1 MIKVY
6 VSHDRFFV
14 ESLTANFRGE
24 GIEHLVKDESS
35 SSLGE
40 VPPIVSRQHVWVI
53 NEDDVDKAKSM
64 VLELEARAS
73 DSSQGP
79 WVCGGCTEQLEGQFT
94 TCWKC
99 GGERDA

>member
-14 ESLTANFRGE
+14 ESLTANLRGE

-40 VPPIVSRQHVWVI
+40 VPPIVSRQHVWVV
-53 NEDDVDKAKSM
+53 NEDDLEKARSL
-64 VLELEARAS
+64 VAELEARAS
-73 DSSQGP
+73 DSSRGP
-79 WVCGGCTEQLEGQFT
+79 WVCAQCSEELEAQFT
-94 TCWKC
+94 TCWSC
-99 GGERDA
+99 GAERDA